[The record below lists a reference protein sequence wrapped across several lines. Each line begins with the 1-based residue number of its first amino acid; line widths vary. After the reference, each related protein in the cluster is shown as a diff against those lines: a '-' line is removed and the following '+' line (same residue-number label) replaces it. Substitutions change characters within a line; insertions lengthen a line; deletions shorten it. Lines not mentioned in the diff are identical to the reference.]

1 LVAAFEI
8 SIPGEFAMNKRFS
21 LLRLMTAVIVA
32 LAMAAMLGIP
42 AVLAQGQKVLKFIPQ
57 ADLRILDPI
66 TTTAYITRNHGYMI
80 YDTLFATDA
89 KFQVQPQMV
98 DKYELSKDQLT
109 YTFTLRDGLK
119 FHDGQPVRSADCIA
133 SIERWAKRDALGQKM
148 AEATESWKAVNDK
161 TFTLKLK
168 RPFPLALEALAK
180 PSSNVPFIMP
190 ERIAKTDAST
200 NITEPIGSGPFKFV
214 KEEWVPGSKVIYVK
228 NADYVPRKEPPSWA
242 AGGKVVKVD
251 RVEWIYI
258 PDSATAAAAL
268 NAGEVDWWEQLPPDL
283 IPVLARNKEIK
294 VENIDPLGS
303 MGMIRFN
310 FLYPPFN
317 NPKMRE
323 ALLYAVDQNDYVL
336 GIAGDAKN
344 GHTCYSYFTCGTP
357 LSSDVGA
364 GPMKGKRDFDKAKQL
379 IKEAG
384 YKGEKIV
391 IISATDQPIVH
402 SQSLLTSEML
412 RKLGLNVELQ
422 AGDWGTLI
430 TRRTSKEPV
439 EKGGWSIFHTWLV
452 GPDLTTPAVNFAIRG
467 SGQKAWF
474 GWPDDPKIEEL
485 RDAWFAA
492 TDAAGS
498 KKAAD
503 AVQARAFEFVPYIP
517 TAQFILPTAYRSN
530 LSGVIIAPI
539 TLLWNVE
546 KR

>member
-1 LVAAFEI
+1 MFTN
-8 SIPGEFAMNKRFS
+8 FALRFS
-21 LLRLMTAVIVA
+21 IRHAFGAV
-32 LAMAAMLGIP
+32 AMA
-42 AVLAQGQKVLKFIPQ
+42 VLLSTPLAWAQGQKVLKFIPQ

-98 DKYELSKDQLT
+98 DKYELSADKLT

-133 SIERWAKRDALGQKM
+133 SIERWAKRDALGQKL
-148 AEATESWKAVNDK
+148 AEVTESWKAVNDK

-168 RPFPLALEALAK
+168 RPFPLAVEALAK

-214 KEEWVPGSKVIYVK
+214 KEEWVPGSKV
-228 NADYVPRKEPPSWA
+228 
-242 AGGKVVKVD
+242 VKVD

-258 PDSATAAAAL
+258 PDSATAAAAI
-268 NAGEVDWWEQLPPDL
+268 NAGEVDWWEQMPPDL
-283 IPVLARNKEIK
+283 IPVLAKNKSIK

-303 MGMIRFN
+303 MGLLRFN
-310 FLYPPFN
+310 FMYPPFN
-317 NPKMRE
+317 NQKMRQ
-323 ALLYAVDQNDYVL
+323 AILYAIDQNDYVL
-336 GIAGDAKN
+336 GIAGDVKN
-344 GHTCYSYFTCGTP
+344 GHPCYSYFTCGTP
-357 LSSDVGA
+357 LASEVGA
-364 GPMKGKRDFDKAKQL
+364 EPLKGKRDFEKAKQL

-402 SQSLLTSEML
+402 SQSLLTAETL
-412 RKLGLNVELQ
+412 RKLGLNVDLQ

-439 EKGGWSIFHTWLV
+439 DKGGWST
-452 GPDLTTPAVNFAIRG
+452 
-467 SGQKAWF
+467 
-474 GWPDDPKIEEL
+474 
-485 RDAWFAA
+485 
-492 TDAAGS
+492 
-498 KKAAD
+498 
-503 AVQARAFEFVPYIP
+503 
-517 TAQFILPTAYRSN
+517 
-530 LSGVIIAPI
+530 
-539 TLLWNVE
+539 
-546 KR
+546 

>member
-1 LVAAFEI
+1 MMNRKLTLGVMAAVLTMAATTIAPAAF
-8 SIPGEFAMNKRFS
+8 
-21 LLRLMTAVIVA
+21 
-32 LAMAAMLGIP
+32 
-42 AVLAQGQKVLKFIPQ
+42 AQQKVLKFIPQ

-66 TTTAYITRNHGYMI
+66 STTAYITRNHGYMV

-89 KFQVQPQMV
+89 KFNVQPQMV
-98 DKYELSKDQLT
+98 DKYEVSPDKLT

-133 SIERWAKRDALGQKM
+133 SIERWAKRDALGQKL
-148 AEATESWKAVNDK
+148 ADATETWKAVDDK
-161 TFTLKLK
+161 TFTLRLK
-168 RPFPLALEALAK
+168 RPFVLVLDALAK
-180 PSSNVPFIMP
+180 PSSNVPFVMP

-200 NITEPIGSGPFKFV
+200 NITDATGSGPFKFV
-214 KEEWVPGSKVIYVK
+214 KEEWVPGSKVVYVK
-228 NADYVPRKEPPSWA
+228 NADYVPRKEAPSWA
-242 AGGKVVKVD
+242 SGGKVVKVD

-268 NAGEVDWWEQLPPDL
+268 NAGEVDWWEQMPPDL
-283 IPVLARNKEIK
+283 IPVLAKNKAVK

-303 MGMIRFN
+303 MGLLRFN
-310 FLYPPFN
+310 FLHPPFN
-317 NPKMRE
+317 NLKMRQ
-323 ALLYAVDQNDYVL
+323 AILYALDQNDYVL
-336 GIAGDAKN
+336 GIAGDMKN
-344 GHTCYSYFTCGTP
+344 GRVCYSFFTCGTP
-357 LSSDVGA
+357 LSSEVGA
-364 GPMKGKRDFDKAKQL
+364 EPMKGKRDLDKAKQL

-402 SQSLLTSEML
+402 SQSLLTTELL
-412 RKLGLNVELQ
+412 RKLGLNAELQ

-452 GPDLTTPAVNFAIRG
+452 GPDLTSPATNFAVRG
-467 SGQKAWF
+467 SGQAAWF
-474 GWPDDPKIEEL
+474 GWPSDPDIEKL

-492 TDAAGS
+492 TDPAAS

-503 AVQARAFEFVPYIP
+503 AVQQRAFEFVPYVP
-517 TAQFILPTAYRSN
+517 TSQFILPTAYRTN
-530 LSGVIIAPI
+530 LSGVIIAPV
-539 TLLWNVE
+539 TFMWNVE